1 MTETIK
7 LDKNTFLRSFKVL
20 ANQSYDLF
28 LGAGASVSSGI
39 PSGTD
44 LVWHFKREIFCLERD
59 IHPSKFR
66 DLQIESNRKLIQSFF
81 NERGDNDI
89 DNPYSHYFEECYPD
103 PLVRK
108 EFLTNLV
115 RDKKPS
121 IGFLCLAALVESKK
135 LNVVWTTNFD
145 DLIEKAVNNLN
156 FTSCSIISPENASSV
171 SGYKDD
177 IPKVVK
183 LHGDFRYDPLQ
194 NTDEELQ
201 KLEKNLQEYIIKGS
215 EERGLII
222 VAYSGSDQSIMET
235 LQKAIKNPSAFPKGL
250 IWCIPKGIKPSEELI
265 QLIDKANEQNGRS
278 GFIEID
284 SFDFFLHELYKICDL
299 QNEQID
305 SISKELFE
313 VRQAFRISQTAS
325 QTTPILL
332 NGIKAS
338 SFPKTIYSTSTDLEG
353 WSELRR
359 LLQKKRIV
367 GALYKGQTLLWGNED
382 DINNTFKGR
391 MKDELKVVDIPDKLF
406 YYSDSIYLGLLY
418 DLVEKAFVEDYSLN
432 IFARGKSIRK
442 IFSKKHPLSDD
453 EISNIKK
460 WNRNFFVPSDIRIY
474 EAFEFKIELINKS
487 LFLLICPTIHIEKQ
501 DGMEPERRQNQYL
514 SNMILSNRYNDLYS
528 GKLSFWLKILKE
540 INKDLTFK
548 LDAFEIKLGTYYSTA
563 AN

>member
-7 LDKNTFLRSFKVL
+7 LDKNTFLRGFKVL

-39 PSGTD
+39 PSGRD

-81 NERGDNDI
+81 DERGDNDI

-108 EFLTNLV
+108 EFLTNRV

-145 DLIEKAVNNLN
+145 DLIEKAVNSLN

-194 NTDEELQ
+194 NTGEELQ
-201 KLEKNLQEYIIKGS
+201 KLEENLQEYIVKGS

-235 LQKAIKNPSAFPKGL
+235 LQKAIKNPFAFPKGL

-265 QLIDKANEQNGRS
+265 QLIDEANKQNERS

-284 SFDFFLHELYKICDL
+284 SFDFFLHKLYKVCDL

-305 SISKELFE
+305 SISKERFE
-313 VRQAFRISQTAS
+313 LRQAFRISQTTS

-332 NGIKAS
+332 NGIKAC
-338 SFPKTIYSTSTDLEG
+338 SFPKTIYSATTDLEG

-359 LLQKKRIV
+359 LLQEKRIV
-367 GALYKGQTLLWGNED
+367 GALYKGKTLLWGNED

-391 MKDELKVVDIPDKLF
+391 IKDELKVVDIPEKFF

-418 DLVEKAFVEDYSLN
+418 DLVEKTFVEDYSLK

-442 IFSKKHPLSDD
+442 IFSNKHSLSND

-460 WNRNFFVPSDIRIY
+460 WNRTFFVPSDIRIY

-487 LFLLICPTIHIEKQ
+487 LFFLICPTIHIEKQ
-501 DGMEPERRQNQYL
+501 DGKEAERRQNQYL
-514 SNMILSNRYNDLYS
+514 SNIILSNRYNNLYS

-540 INKDLTFK
+540 ITL
-548 LDAFEIKLGTYYSTA
+548 
-563 AN
+563 